1 MRNLKYEFSRAG
13 QGLLDAFHGG
23 RALVAH
29 QHLGAHHSCE
39 DGQDGVRFSVY
50 APYAVSIAV
59 IGDFNGWNEN
69 AHVMHK
75 IDNLGVYSV
84 FIPGAHQGQLYK
96 YRIWQAGGNVCD
108 KADPY
113 AFMGQRR
120 PYNSSVIME
129 VNDGAFTDYEW
140 MKNRSRC
147 FEKPLNIYEVHLGA
161 WCRKPAHNT
170 EQSWYTYDEI
180 AERLANYALANGF
193 THIEIMPLTEHPFDG
208 SWGYHVSGMFAATSR
223 YGSPQQLIKLIDIC
237 HNKGIGVILD
247 FVMVHFVR
255 DSFGLG
261 RFDGTP
267 LYEYP
272 MDYMANSEWD
282 SYNYDFY
289 KGEVQSFL
297 LSAAYFWLDTYHI
310 DGLRIDAVS
319 NIIYWQG
326 QADRGVNQGAVE
338 FMRRFNDEIHDVFP
352 SVMMIAEDSSA
363 YYNVTSRYDDHWHLG
378 FDYKWDMGWM
388 NDTLKYFS
396 TDPFFR
402 RYSHE
407 KITFSMDYFKTENYL
422 LPFSHDESSH
432 GKKSILGK
440 MWGDTRQKFAQ
451 CRALYVYMFTHPGKK
466 LNFMGNEFAQ
476 LDEWKINEEIHWHEL
491 NNEYNAKFYAF
502 FKEMSLIYRWY
513 PSLWELDYNGIGF
526 EWIDAT
532 DDYNNIFSF
541 IRRGGGQEVVVV
553 LNLSTNPQFKHV
565 LGFRHGGTLTE
576 FMCTDDVQY
585 GGEGVTSNGKIGI
598 SQYPYK
604 DFPFSATVQLA
615 PLSGHIFLLK
625 DEPWKPEEFIEPEE
639 PSHSAQEQPE
649 IANEFDN
656 AEDEW

>member
-1 MRNLKYEFSRAG
+1 MRNLKYEFSRVG
-13 QGLLDAFHGG
+13 QALLDAFHCG

-29 QHLGAHHSCE
+29 KHMGAHFSCE
-39 DGQDGVRFSVY
+39 DGQTGVRFTLY
-50 APYAVSIAV
+50 APYAVKIAV

-69 AHVMHK
+69 VHLMHK
-75 IDNLGVYSV
+75 IDPLGVYSV
-84 FIPGAHQGQLYK
+84 FVPNAVKGQLYK
-96 YRIWQAGGNVCD
+96 YRIWQTGGSVCD

-113 AFMGQRR
+113 AAMGQRR

-129 VNDGAFTDYEW
+129 VDDSAFTDYEW
-140 MKNRSRC
+140 MRSRSRC

-161 WCRKPAHNT
+161 WCRKPVGNT
-170 EQSWYTYDEI
+170 EQSWHTYDEI
-180 AERLANYALANGF
+180 AERLANYALENGF
-193 THIEIMPLTEHPFDG
+193 THVELMPLTEHPYDG

-223 YGSPQQLIKLIDIC
+223 YGSPQQLIKLIDVC

-297 LSAAYFWLDTYHI
+297 LSAAYFWLHTYHF

-326 QADRGVNQGAVE
+326 QSERGVNQGAVE
-338 FMRRFNDEIHDVFP
+338 FMRRFNDELHAVCP
-352 SVMMIAEDSSA
+352 EVMMIAEDSSS
-363 YYNVTSRYDDHWHLG
+363 YYNVTSRYADHWHLG

-396 TDPFFR
+396 IDPFFR
-402 RYSHE
+402 RGSHD
-407 KITFSMDYFKTENYL
+407 KITFSMDYYNAENYL

-440 MWGDTRQKFAQ
+440 MWGDAKQKFAQ

-476 LDEWKINEEIHWHEL
+476 LDEWKITEEIHWFEL
-491 NNEYNAKFYAF
+491 QNEYNGKFYAF
-502 FKEMSLIYRWY
+502 FREMSQIYRWY
-513 PSLWELDYNGIGF
+513 PSLWEMDYNGVGF
-526 EWIDAT
+526 EWLDRT
-532 DDYNNIFSF
+532 DDYNNIFTY
-541 IRRGGGQEVVVV
+541 IRRGGGQEVVVA
-553 LNLSTNPQFKHV
+553 LNLSTNPQYKYV
-565 LGFRHGGTLTE
+565 LGLKHRGTIEE
-576 FMCTDDVQY
+576 FMCSDDVQY
-585 GGEGVTSNGKIGI
+585 GGEGLTHNVKQEI
-598 SQYPYK
+598 SPYPHK
-604 DFPFSATVQLA
+604 EFPFSVTVQLA
-615 PLSGHIFLLK
+615 PLSGHIFLLH
-625 DEPWKPEEFIEPEE
+625 DP
-639 PSHSAQEQPE
+639 
-649 IANEFDN
+649 ANETSN
-656 AEDEW
+656 TQISESL